1 MLLLQL
7 MLFKFEHPPL
17 SLWCMQLHDVLHSLG
32 GTPLGYTPA
41 SGYLH
46 TRSKSQRGSSFVGLP
61 LDLVNQPELTEAR
74 VSAWC
79 AQLSQELQQHA
90 GGAGAGAAQVLLC
103 RYCACLMEGRAL
115 AG

>member
-1 MLLLQL
+1 
-7 MLFKFEHPPL
+7 
-17 SLWCMQLHDVLHSLG
+17 MQLHDVLQALG

-74 VSAWC
+74 VGAWC

-90 GGAGAGAAQVLLC
+90 GGGQVLVLYACSAVHAWWWLRPLLAESEALMHCQCGLC
-103 RYCACLMEGRAL
+103 
-115 AG
+115 